1 MQSEKKLYRTRGSLI
16 GGVCAGI
23 ADYFNID
30 PIIVQILT
38 VLLTV
43 VTGGLFAIVY
53 LVLWVIVPA
62 APDSNEPVEVHPHDV
77 HSETYGQVPYYQV
90 KQKEG
95 TPTSRLQASQ
105 PSVPYDPSSGV
116 AHVPPTPPTG
126 REGAAGPSATRAH
139 EAPQAYAASK
149 APGTGAGAYTPPQG
163 YAPMPGQ
170 TPPQGYAPMPG
181 QAPPQGYT
189 PLPGQA
195 YAPNPS
201 GAFPEQSM
209 PPAPG
214 TVPVSEPGAGIV
226 SGALWF
232 GFFLLFIG
240 IVALFGMFVSNIA
253 WWQFWPLILVISGIG
268 MMVVPGRK
276 TRRMEHFVNGLMLFA
291 FGVSALT
298 MSLDIVSVSSLPEIF
313 SDLWPMLLI
322 MCGFFVLG
330 TAMKSPLCILLG
342 GFVFV
347 AFCFIGI
354 GWFSTPG
361 LTNTVLLS
369 LPFGQ
374 SYILDL
380 NPWV

>member
-43 VTGGLFAIVY
+43 ITGGLFAIVY
-53 LVLWVIVPA
+53 LLLWVIVPA

-95 TPTSRLQASQ
+95 TPLPRPQASQ

-126 REGAAGPSATRAH
+126 REGAAGPSVSQAH
-139 EAPQAYAASK
+139 EAPQAYAVSK
-149 APGTGAGAYTPPQG
+149 APGAGAGGGGQAYTPTQG
-163 YAPMPGQ
+163 YAPVPGQ
-170 TPPQGYAPMPG
+170 TPPRGYA
-181 QAPPQGYT
+181 

-201 GAFPEQSM
+201 GAFHEQNR

-214 TVPVSEPGAGIV
+214 TVPVSEPGTGIV

-232 GFFLLFIG
+232 GFLLLFIG
-240 IVALFGMFVSNIA
+240 IVALFSIFVSNIA

-276 TRRMEHFVNGLMLFA
+276 TRRMAHFVNGLMSFA

-298 MSLDIVSVSSLPEIF
+298 MSLDIVSVSSLSEIF

-330 TAMKSPLCILLG
+330 AAMKSPLCILLG

-361 LTNTVLLS
+361 LTNTVSLS

-374 SYILDL
+374 SYVLDL